1 VGKPLKKTSENR
13 GLFLVEESIFALNK
27 GQKSLEE
34 SRRQE
39 LKLWHF
45 LTGLT
50 GFSLLRKI
58 DITNKE
64 VPKSAFFVSLKGFL
78 AGTWFL
84 QKYNFLS
91 TIFLV

>member
-1 VGKPLKKTSENR
+1 VGLDRPKKSRFGGAFFEDR
-13 GLFLVEESIFALNK
+13 GLTPLELGYPEVAVATPST
-27 GQKSLEE
+27 GQI
-34 SRRQE
+34 
-39 LKLWHF
+39 

-50 GFSLLRKI
+50 TFYILRKI

>member
-1 VGKPLKKTSENR
+1 MAVATPSAGR
-13 GLFLVEESIFALNK
+13 I
-27 GQKSLEE
+27 
-34 SRRQE
+34 
-39 LKLWHF
+39 

-50 GFSLLRKI
+50 TFYILRKI